1 MNPKNILYIIGISGV
16 ITFLVGALYMFRT
29 VGLDGSMN
37 VWQLGF
43 SLFIIIFFVL
53 SLLCLII
60 ALGISEYEFKK
71 NQKEKILKEN
81 EEYYQRMQSL

>member
-43 SLFIIIFFVL
+43 SLFIISPHTKHFM
-53 SLLCLII
+53 LLCP
-60 ALGISEYEFKK
+60 
-71 NQKEKILKEN
+71 
-81 EEYYQRMQSL
+81 